1 MGVRDSTAGGGQGMH
16 SSVAL
21 WENATP
27 RAGVSHDTGTLLPM
41 QKPLPLLM
49 LAALLTGCSL
59 GELRN
64 PFSVY
69 RIDIPQGNIVNQ
81 EMVDQLQPGM
91 NKRQVRFVMGTPLI
105 LDTFEPDRWDYL
117 RSLETRRNK
126 KRTQE
131 RVSLFF
137 ENDRLVR
144 IEGDLAPGGSR
155 PSTGDTVAPAS
166 AVEALDA
173 QAKEAATPE

>member
-1 MGVRDSTAGGGQGMH
+1 
-16 SSVAL
+16 
-21 WENATP
+21 
-27 RAGVSHDTGTLLPM
+27 M
-41 QKPLPLLM
+41 QKALPLL
-49 LAALLTGCSL
+49 LFAALLSGCSF

-64 PFSVY
+64 PFRVY
-69 RIDIPQGNIVNQ
+69 RIDISQGNIVNQ

-117 RSLETRRNK
+117 RSVEWGRTR

-144 IEGDLAPGGSR
+144 IEGDLAPGGSQAAR
-155 PSTGDTVAPAS
+155 ADAVAPA
-166 AVEALDA
+166 ADVEALDR
-173 QAKEAATPE
+173 QAEDAATPE